1 MSDYADITI
10 KEMGEG
16 YWTMSNFLNSVVSN
30 GKIYQDRRTAED
42 TVTSAKSSADN
53 SGPSKK
59 STVFGNLLTSALE
72 RCFADSIASYKEK
85 LEGEQKAAGS
95 RASSSGTS
103 GAVFQM
109 SESMDAIFQEAANTY
124 GVSVNL
130 LKAVGMAE
138 SNFNQY
144 AQSGAGAQGVMQLMP
159 ATAASLGVTDSFDAR
174 QNIMGG
180 AKLLAQNLSMYG
192 GNTDL
197 ALAAY
202 NAGPGNVAAYGGV
215 PPFAETQNYV
225 AKVKQYMG
233 SDLTTG
239 QTVQTQVAASNHSVQ
254 QRTEDDKKDNG
265 LNFLADAV
273 ERVRVQAQTQTV

>member
-1 MSDYADITI
+1 MSI
-10 KEMGEG
+10 
-16 YWTMSNFLNSVVSN
+16 FVNSVASN
-30 GKIYQDRRTAED
+30 GKIYQNNGTTESAGSTEK
-42 TVTSAKSSADN
+42 TSCSSKN
-53 SGPSKK
+53 SN
-59 STVFGNLLTSALE
+59 VFGNILASALE
-72 RCFADSIASYKEK
+72 RCFADSVASYKEK
-85 LEGEQKAAGS
+85 LEAEQNKVNS
-95 RASSSGTS
+95 RSASSSGT
-103 GAVFQM
+103 VFQM

-159 ATAASLGVTDSFDAR
+159 ATAAGLGVTDPFDAR

-192 GNTDL
+192 GNIDL

-225 AKVKQYMG
+225 VKVKQYMG
-233 SDLTTG
+233 SELTTG
-239 QTVQTQVAASNHSVQ
+239 QTVQTQVAASGRNTQSSGS
-254 QRTEDDKKDNG
+254 DDKKDDG

-273 ERVRVQAQTQTV
+273 ERMRVQTQSQTAQTI

>member
-1 MSDYADITI
+1 
-10 KEMGEG
+10 
-16 YWTMSNFLNSVVSN
+16 MSNFLNSVASN
-30 GKIYQDRRTAED
+30 GKIYRENTAAM
-42 TVTSAKSSADN
+42 TAAGTSAAASISDSSKS
-53 SGPSKK
+53 G
-59 STVFGNLLTSALE
+59 TVFGNLLASALE
-72 RCFADSIASYKEK
+72 RCFADSAANYKEK
-85 LEGEQKAAGS
+85 LEAEQKTVK
-95 RASSSGTS
+95 SSKSSS

-192 GNTDL
+192 GNIDL

-225 AKVKQYMG
+225 VKVKQYMG

-239 QTVQTQVAASNHSVQ
+239 QTVQTQVAAADHNAADSGSGRSN
-254 QRTEDDKKDNG
+254 EG

-273 ERVRVQAQTQTV
+273 ERVRVQAQTV

>member
-1 MSDYADITI
+1 MSLD
-10 KEMGEG
+10 
-16 YWTMSNFLNSVVSN
+16 LNKVTSN
-30 GKIYQDRRTAED
+30 GTVRQQDQ
-42 TVTSAKSSADN
+42 TVTSAAVKSEKSS
-53 SGPSKK
+53 G
-59 STVFGNLLTSALE
+59 FGNILANAIK

-85 LEGEQKAAGS
+85 QETEETENAA
-95 RASSSGTS
+95 RTSSGG
-103 GAVFQM
+103 GAPAAFQM
-109 SESMDAIFQEAANTY
+109 SERMDAIFQEAANTY
-124 GVSVNL
+124 GVPVNL

-159 ATAASLGVTDSFDAR
+159 ATAASLGVSDPFDAR

-192 GNTDL
+192 GNVDL

-225 AKVKQYMG
+225 VKVKQYMG
-233 SDLTTG
+233 MDLNTG
-239 QTVQTQVAASNHSVQ
+239 QTVQTTAAAASSPAQ
-254 QRTEDDKKDNG
+254 APESAEKEQDG
-265 LNFLADAV
+265 GGNFLADAV
-273 ERVRVQAQTQTV
+273 ERVRVQAQMV

>member
-1 MSDYADITI
+1 MSF
-10 KEMGEG
+10 
-16 YWTMSNFLNSVVSN
+16 SLNSVTSA
-30 GKIYQDRRTAED
+30 GQTYQDGQPI
-42 TVTSAKSSADN
+42 SASGVSSGESNA
-53 SGPSKK
+53 
-59 STVFGNLLTSALE
+59 FGNLLANAIS

-85 LEGEQKAAGS
+85 QEAVEEEKAA
-95 RASSSGTS
+95 SSGS
-103 GAVFQM
+103 GAAPANFQM

-138 SNFNQY
+138 SNFNPN

-159 ATAASLGVTDSFDAR
+159 ATAASLGVTNPFDAR

-192 GNTDL
+192 GNVDL

-225 AKVKQYMG
+225 VKVKQYMG
-233 SDLTTG
+233 TELTTG
-239 QTVQTQVAASNHSVQ
+239 QTVQTAMAAPSAQAQTASDADKQ
-254 QRTEDDKKDNG
+254 TEDTG
-265 LNFLADAV
+265 MNFLADAV
-273 ERVRVQAQTQTV
+273 ERVRVQAQMV

>member
-1 MSDYADITI
+1 MSF
-10 KEMGEG
+10 
-16 YWTMSNFLNSVVSN
+16 SLNKVISN
-30 GKIYQDRRTAED
+30 GTTQQDNQNNQI
-42 TVTSAKSSADN
+42 VTSVRTEE
-53 SGPSKK
+53 G
-59 STVFGNLLTSALE
+59 STFGNLLANAIS
-72 RCFADSIASYKEK
+72 RCFADSIADHKEK
-85 LEGEQKAAGS
+85 QEAARTASVQNTVAGS
-95 RASSSGTS
+95 RQA
-103 GAVFQM
+103 AANFQM

-159 ATAASLGVTDSFDAR
+159 ATAAGLGVTDPFDAR

-192 GNTDL
+192 GNIDL

-202 NAGPGNVAAYGGV
+202 NAGPGNVAAYGGI

-225 AKVKQYMG
+225 VKVKQYMG
-233 SDLTTG
+233 SDISTG
-239 QTVQTQVAASNHSVQ
+239 QTVQTTAAAPSSPAQNALAQ
-254 QRTEDDKKDNG
+254 NNEEEDYRI
-265 LNFLADAV
+265 NFLSDAV
-273 ERVRVQAQTQTV
+273 ERVRIQSQMI

>member
-1 MSDYADITI
+1 MSF
-10 KEMGEG
+10 
-16 YWTMSNFLNSVVSN
+16 SLNSVTSA
-30 GKIYQDRRTAED
+30 GQTYQDGQQ
-42 TVTSAKSSADN
+42 VSASGVSSGESNA
-53 SGPSKK
+53 
-59 STVFGNLLTSALE
+59 FGNLLAKAIS
-72 RCFADSIASYKEK
+72 RCFADSIASYEEK
-85 LEGEQKAAGS
+85 QEAVEEEKT
-95 RASSSGTS
+95 ASSGS
-103 GAVFQM
+103 GAAPASFQM

-138 SNFNQY
+138 SNFNPN

-159 ATAASLGVTDSFDAR
+159 ATAASLGVTNPFDAR

-192 GNTDL
+192 GNVDL

-225 AKVKQYMG
+225 VKVKQYMG
-233 SDLTTG
+233 TELTTG
-239 QTVQTQVAASNHSVQ
+239 QTVQTAMAAPSAQ
-254 QRTEDDKKDNG
+254 AQTAADTDKQTEDTG
-265 LNFLADAV
+265 MNFLADAV
-273 ERVRVQAQTQTV
+273 ERVRVQGQMV

>member
-1 MSDYADITI
+1 MSF
-10 KEMGEG
+10 
-16 YWTMSNFLNSVVSN
+16 SLNKVISN
-30 GKIYQDRRTAED
+30 GTTQQNDQNNQI
-42 TVTSAKSSADN
+42 VTSVRTEESS
-53 SGPSKK
+53 
-59 STVFGNLLTSALE
+59 TFGNLLANAIS

-85 LEGEQKAAGS
+85 QEAAKAASVQNTVTGS
-95 RASSSGTS
+95 RQAAAS
-103 GAVFQM
+103 FQM

-159 ATAASLGVTDSFDAR
+159 ATAASLGVTDPFDAR

-192 GNTDL
+192 GNIDL

-202 NAGPGNVAAYGGV
+202 NAGPGNVAAYGGI

-225 AKVKQYMG
+225 VKVKQYMG
-233 SDLTTG
+233 SDISTG
-239 QTVQTQVAASNHSVQ
+239 QTVQTTAAASSSAAQNAVAQ
-254 QRTEDDKKDNG
+254 NNKEDDNG
-265 LNFLADAV
+265 VNFLSDAV
-273 ERVRVQAQTQTV
+273 ERVRIQSQMI

>member
-1 MSDYADITI
+1 MSL
-10 KEMGEG
+10 E
-16 YWTMSNFLNSVVSN
+16 LNKVTSN
-30 GKIYQDRRTAED
+30 GTAQQNSRTAASVSGTAEED
-42 TVTSAKSSADN
+42 
-53 SGPSKK
+53 SG
-59 STVFGNLLTSALE
+59 FGNILARAVD
-72 RCFADSIASYKEK
+72 RCFADSIASFKKKQEA
-85 LEGEQKAAGS
+85 ERTEAATATASAGS
-95 RASSSGTS
+95 PVT
-103 GAVFQM
+103 FQM

-159 ATAASLGVTDSFDAR
+159 ATAAGLGVTDPFDAR

-192 GNTDL
+192 GNVDL

-225 AKVKQYMG
+225 VKVKQYMG
-233 SDLTTG
+233 MDLTTG
-239 QTVQTQVAASNHSVQ
+239 QTVQTTAAAPRVQ
-254 QRTEDDKKDNG
+254 AQDTKAAEDDVQESG
-265 LNFLADAV
+265 GNFLADVV
-273 ERVRVQAQTQTV
+273 ERVRVQSQMV

>member
-1 MSDYADITI
+1 
-10 KEMGEG
+10 
-16 YWTMSNFLNSVVSN
+16 MSNFLNSVISN
-30 GKIYQDRRTAED
+30 GKTYQNNRVEEYTAN
-42 TVTSAKSSADN
+42 TKAAAGSTGS
-53 SGPSKK
+53 SKK
-59 STVFGNLLTSALE
+59 STVFGNILASALE
-72 RCFADSIASYKEK
+72 RCFADSVASYKEK
-85 LEGEQKAAGS
+85 LEAEQAARNS
-95 RASSSGTS
+95 RAASSASS

-159 ATAASLGVTDSFDAR
+159 ATAAGLGVTDPFDAR

-192 GNTDL
+192 GNIDL

-233 SDLTTG
+233 SNLTTG
-239 QTVQTQVAASNHSVQ
+239 QTVQTTQTASLDNQTQKSS
-254 QRTEDDKKDNG
+254 DDDEKNDG

-273 ERVRVQAQTQTV
+273 ERVRVQSQAQSV

>member
-1 MSDYADITI
+1 MSD
-10 KEMGEG
+10 
-16 YWTMSNFLNSVVSN
+16 FLNSVASN
-30 GKIYQDRRTAED
+30 GKLYQSSRTTASTD
-42 TVTSAKSSADN
+42 VAANNRDSSKS
-53 SGPSKK
+53 
-59 STVFGNLLTSALE
+59 STVFGNLLSSALE
-72 RCFADSIASYKEK
+72 RCFADSVASYREK
-85 LEGEQKAAGS
+85 LESEQKAVNS
-95 RASSSGTS
+95 RAASSGT
-103 GAVFQM
+103 VFRM

-159 ATAASLGVTDSFDAR
+159 ATAAGLGVTDPFDAR

-180 AKLLAQNLSMYG
+180 AKLLSQNLSMYG
-192 GNTDL
+192 GNIDL

-233 SDLTTG
+233 SELTAG
-239 QTVQTQVAASNHSVQ
+239 QTVQTQVAASGSGAGSNV
-254 QRTEDDKKDNG
+254 ENDKKNDG

-273 ERVRVQAQTQTV
+273 ERVRVQSQAV

>member
-1 MSDYADITI
+1 MSFNINNVA
-10 KEMGEG
+10 
-16 YWTMSNFLNSVVSN
+16 SN
-30 GKIYQDRRTAED
+30 GNVYRSQQAASGSD
-42 TVTSAKSSADN
+42 SAQKS
-53 SGPSKK
+53 GG
-59 STVFGNLLTSALE
+59 FGNILAKAIQ
-72 RCFADSIASYKEK
+72 RCFADSIASYEEKQEAKEK
-85 LEGEQKAAGS
+85 EAAQQT
-95 RASSSGTS
+95 ASGSGTP
-103 GAVFQM
+103 ADFQM

-159 ATAASLGVTDSFDAR
+159 ATAASLGVTNPFDAR

-180 AKLLAQNLSMYG
+180 AKLLAQNLASYS
-192 GNTDL
+192 GNIDL

-225 AKVKQYMG
+225 AKVKQFMG
-233 SDLTTG
+233 TSLTTG
-239 QTVQTQVAASNHSVQ
+239 QTVQTLVAAAPSPESKAS
-254 QRTEDDKKDNG
+254 EKPKDTG
-265 LNFLADAV
+265 ENFLADAV
-273 ERVRVQAQTQTV
+273 ERVRVQSKMI

>member
-1 MSDYADITI
+1 
-10 KEMGEG
+10 
-16 YWTMSNFLNSVVSN
+16 MSNFLNSVVSN

-85 LEGEQKAAGS
+85 LEGEQNKAGS

-192 GNTDL
+192 GNIDL